1 MFVLAT
7 ASDLCNTRY
16 MLLLDG
22 IGGCNYFLV
31 INGQPQQGFGGD
43 LTELKGHILVV
54 GPVFQA
60 LPQSGEPD
68 LVFQHDAHISCQKA
82 TQQCDHRETEEK
94 GVQQLTYNEIQR
106 EKKTRDLQKTKKNPG
121 YRHSLIFRTLR
132 SVSIARPRRRDRALS
147 RNPHH
152 VDGVQTLHPGKLA
165 RCRLCNSEGKRSTA
179 RNGRLAIR

>member
-1 MFVLAT
+1 
-7 ASDLCNTRY
+7 

-106 EKKTRDLQKTKKNPG
+106 EKKDEGSSKNKKKSGVPSFIDIS
-121 YRHSLIFRTLR
+121 YPSKCVHREAPPAR
-132 SVSIARPRRRDRALS
+132 SGPLSKSTSRRRGTDVAS
-147 RNPHH
+147 RETRK
-152 VDGVQTLHPGKLA
+152 VSVVQLRGKTIHGEERPASYPL
-165 RCRLCNSEGKRSTA
+165 RR
-179 RNGRLAIR
+179 